1 MFTLH
6 WLIWSKEEQLKELLA
21 HLMELLLPQCTI
33 TPYFSKGMLASEG
46 GIPMPALLRSHG
58 GRVRAVMQGDLKID
72 IAV

>member
-1 MFTLH
+1 
-6 WLIWSKEEQLKELLA
+6 
-21 HLMELLLPQCTI
+21 MELLLPQCKI